1 MLKNRM
7 KGTCRFSA
15 LLFLLIPQPSYLIP
29 GSAAAADYPTRPIRV
44 IVPFPAGG
52 SIDIVARSVAQ
63 RWSAQLGQQLV
74 IDNRGGAAGAI
85 GTQLVARARAD
96 GYTLLYGNLGP
107 LSIGP
112 HLTPAGYDIFKD
124 FAPVSQVTS
133 SPFMVFASATLP
145 VANAKELIAYARER
159 PGQLS
164 YASSGVGSGLHLAG
178 ELFQSVAG
186 VKFLHVPFKGMG
198 QAAPEI
204 ASGRVQLAV
213 STVPGVLPHVKAG
226 RMKGIVSSGT
236 RRSAQLPDVQTCTE
250 AGLAG
255 FCSSAWHAVVAPAR
269 TPKPVVAKIH
279 RTLAAVLGSQELRD
293 QLLRQEDA
301 DTVASTPEE
310 LAKFLRSESAR
321 WARIIKE
328 VGVKAE

>member
-1 MLKNRM
+1 
-7 KGTCRFSA
+7 
-15 LLFLLIPQPSYLIP
+15 
-29 GSAAAADYPTRPIRV
+29 V
-44 IVPFPAGG
+44 
-52 SIDIVARSVAQ
+52 
-63 RWSAQLGQQLV
+63 
-74 IDNRGGAAGAI
+74 I
-85 GTQLVARARAD
+85 GTQVVAHAPAD

-112 HLTPAGYDIFKD
+112 LIQPSGYDIFKD
-124 FAPVSQVTS
+124 FAPVSLVS
-133 SPFMVFASATLP
+133 SAPFVVFASTTLP
-145 VANAKELIAYARER
+145 VNNAKELIALAKAK

-164 YASSGVGSGLHLAG
+164 YASSGVGSGLHMAG
-178 ELFQSVAG
+178 ELFQSVTG
-186 VKFLHVPFKGMG
+186 TKFLHVPFKGMG

-213 STVPGVLPHVKAG
+213 STVPGVLAHVKAG

-250 AGLAG
+250 AGLPG

-269 TPKPVVAKIH
+269 TPKPVIAKIQ
-279 RTLAAVLGSQELRD
+279 RTLTETLASQELRD

-301 DTVASTPEE
+301 DTVGSTPEA
-310 LAKFLRSESAR
+310 LAKFLRTESDR
-321 WARIIKE
+321 WSRIIRE

>member
-1 MLKNRM
+1 M
-7 KGTCRFSA
+7 KGPEKYFRFLSFS
-15 LLFLLIPQPSYLIP
+15 LFPFLFSLGIVPAHAQ
-29 GSAAAADYPTRPIRV
+29 DYPSRPVRLV
-44 IVPFPAGG
+44 VPFPAGG
-52 SIDIVARSVAQ
+52 SIDIVARAVAQ

-74 IDNRGGAAGAI
+74 IDNRAGAAGAI
-85 GTQLVARARAD
+85 GTQLVAHAPAD

-112 HLTPAGYDIFKD
+112 HLTPAGYDLFKD
-124 FAPVSQVTS
+124 LAPVSQVTS
-133 SPFMVFASATLP
+133 APFMVFASATLP
-145 VANAKELIAYARER
+145 VNNAKELIAYARER
-159 PGQLS
+159 PGQLN
-164 YASSGVGSGLHLAG
+164 YASSGVGSGLHLAA

-186 VKFLHVPFKGMG
+186 VKFTHVPFKGMG

-250 AGLAG
+250 AGLPR

-269 TPKPVVAKIH
+269 TPKPVIAKIH
-279 RTLAAVLGSQELRD
+279 RTLVATLASQELRD

-301 DTVASTPEE
+301 ETVGSTPDE

-321 WARIIKE
+321 WAKIIRE